1 MSVQEAQKDAQIHSS
16 SLYLEP
22 DFPLLGSAYFCKSR
36 SEYELEAIQG
46 LANTPCSVTIR
57 WCITMCDVGQEN
69 LGTFSAKITSTTRQP
84 VMQQVVPFA

>member
-1 MSVQEAQKDAQIHSS
+1 MQKAKKDAEIHSA

-46 LANTPCSVTIR
+46 HS
-57 WCITMCDVGQEN
+57 MD
-69 LGTFSAKITSTTRQP
+69 
-84 VMQQVVPFA
+84 